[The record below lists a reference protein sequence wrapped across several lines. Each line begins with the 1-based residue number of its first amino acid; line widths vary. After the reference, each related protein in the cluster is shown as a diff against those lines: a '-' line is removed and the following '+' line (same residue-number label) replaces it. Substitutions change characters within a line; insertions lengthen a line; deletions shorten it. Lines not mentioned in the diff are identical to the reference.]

1 MVGGGG
7 QIAVII
13 MSSGSIS
20 LMTFLDSSSMSK
32 IVTEFFGRYRSS
44 SLLELATIDVIET
57 SWESVTACTSHFI

>member
-1 MVGGGG
+1 
-7 QIAVII
+7 

-57 SWESVTACTSHFI
+57 SWESVTASTASGRITSSSELQDAF